1 MRHLIRRLCCRYF
14 WIGSD
19 WFGLGRWCSV
29 GLEAL
34 FKTQKVRLTLEASVV
49 FHVQSRWTPVVRH
62 SSGLF
67 VFTLVG
73 ETVRI
78 DESIIKSECPT
89 FVEKKEKFLRLAPV
103 GEKMAARSGR
113 RRKNRNISAF
123 VGGEQAV
130 WEHKKRKEPEAVNW
144 RVYRCSSERQY
155 WNEKRRERGRR
166 SRVFPDAI
174 TVH

>member
-1 MRHLIRRLCCRYF
+1 MEKNRVARERVIRFSLLGPWGKRKGVRRLRHLIRRLCCRYF

-89 FVEKKEKFLRLAPV
+89 FVEKKKNSCDWLLSEKN
-103 GEKMAARSGR
+103 GR
-113 RRKNRNISAF
+113 
-123 VGGEQAV
+123 
-130 WEHKKRKEPEAVNW
+130 KKWKEEKEPQYFCICW
-144 RVYRCSSERQY
+144 RGTGRLGAQE
-155 WNEKRRERGRR
+155 EEGARGC
-166 SRVFPDAI
+166 
-174 TVH
+174 